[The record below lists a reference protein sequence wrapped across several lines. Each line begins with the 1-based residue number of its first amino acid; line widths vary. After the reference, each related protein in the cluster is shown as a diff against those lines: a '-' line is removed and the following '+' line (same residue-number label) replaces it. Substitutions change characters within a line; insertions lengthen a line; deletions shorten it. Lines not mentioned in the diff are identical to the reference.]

1 MHIQLD
7 VHVKCNTAKARL
19 DGNNPICKAVHD
31 RVMELIPLGIADI
44 WMRNDGEGTEFLLT
58 TVLGIDRQ
66 RWDIAAPLTGLFK
79 SDGSI
84 NFTKWKSKLG
94 LRIAEERFQTMESN
108 GKRKNLLWFRFLGDA
123 LPVGVHDPA
132 ETVGHSSRR
141 HSLMSPAD
149 IKLNTSRASTPM
161 SKQSVLLLD
170 QFYEDCR
177 QCGNCARIFFVS
189 RRLLHFYL
197 T

>member
-44 WMRNDGEGTEFLLT
+44 WMRNDGEGTESLLT
-58 TVLGIDRQ
+58 TVLGIHRQ
-66 RWDIAAPLTGLFK
+66 RGDIAAPLTGLFK

-108 GKRKNLLWFRFLGDA
+108 GK
-123 LPVGVHDPA
+123 
-132 ETVGHSSRR
+132 
-141 HSLMSPAD
+141 
-149 IKLNTSRASTPM
+149 
-161 SKQSVLLLD
+161 
-170 QFYEDCR
+170 
-177 QCGNCARIFFVS
+177 
-189 RRLLHFYL
+189 
-197 T
+197 